1 MAQPMIV
8 SVDSLI
14 VEITGG
20 AGPVGPEGPAGE
32 GGGDGGLTVT
42 LTEDATTYF
51 YFGGLD
57 AGDDWQINRWT
68 KASLGTG
75 PLRATIA
82 NNALIAN
89 LAAAWTAR
97 ATLTYA

>member
-20 AGPVGPEGPAGE
+20 AGPQGPTGASSQ
-32 GGGDGGLTVT
+32 GLIVT
-42 LTEDATTYF
+42 QTEDAASYF

-57 AGDDWQINRWT
+57 SEGDWQVNRWT
-68 KASLGTG
+68 KSSLGTG

-82 NNALIAN
+82 NNALVAN
-89 LAAAWTAR
+89 LAAAWTVR
-97 ATLTYA
+97 VSLTYA